1 MMISEEAALRYLAA
15 RMEALHREIDFLRAN
30 LRADIDKTQVRL
42 NGLPPAAHLEAQ
54 KLIDTYKDV
63 LKRLEGF

>member
-15 RMEALHREIDFLRAN
+15 RMEALHRDINFLRAN
-30 LRADIDKTQVRL
+30 LHADIEKTQVRL
-42 NGLPPAAHLEAQ
+42 DGLPPCAHLEAQ

>member
-1 MMISEEAALRYLAA
+1 MISEDAALHYLAA

-30 LRADIDKTQVRL
+30 LRADIEKTQVRL
-42 NGLPPAAHLEAQ
+42 NGLPPSALTEAQ
-54 KLIDTYKDV
+54 KLIGMYQDV